1 MRYLLV
7 AASVS
12 AVLGAMALFEAARR
26 PSWVDASGL
35 LHEPFAWMA
44 SGRILLFFSVMFL
57 AVASALW
64 LARTMRRK
72 LTG

>member
-1 MRYLLV
+1 MRYFLT

-12 AVLGAMALFEAARR
+12 AVLGAMALFEAFRR

-44 SGRILLFFSVMFL
+44 SGKILLSFSLIFL
-57 AVASALW
+57 VAASALW
-64 LARTMRRK
+64 LSRTIRGK
-72 LTG
+72 ISG